1 MFTGCHAGGA
11 DPVAIV
17 AEQVGAAVFV
27 AKINPPR
34 PAFLEPDQQ
43 VRAGRSETGGDEQ
56 PRPAK
61 GRAAV
66 PVELL
71 FERPAAQ
78 CLSGLQTQPAAED
91 FGVALHILSMDLDI
105 RTQDDYDRVREG
117 LGARWLGQFHQQF
130 YRTRHRLR
138 TDDLGRWLR
147 FHRTYPAFIEV
158 LERCQQR
165 ANLAIATAKDGE
177 SVRQLLRHFGIDHL
191 FSDDLILDKETGI
204 AKTAHLKILA
214 TRIRCETAQIT
225 FVDDKLNHL
234 EATAGLG
241 VRGVL
246 AGWGHN
252 TQREHKLAQEAGFAV
267 ATLETAEALLFRD

>member
-1 MFTGCHAGGA
+1 MLALDFDGVICDSAAEVLHIALETWSALNSDETLAAKVTGF
-11 DPVAIV
+11 P
-17 AEQVGAAVFV
+17 ET
-27 AKINPPR
+27 
-34 PAFLEPDQQ
+34 
-43 VRAGRSETGGDEQ
+43 RS
-56 PRPAK
+56 A
-61 GRAAV
+61 
-66 PVELL
+66 
-71 FERPAAQ
+71 FERLVP
-78 CLSGLQTQPAAED
+78 LGNRAED